1 MLNYQKRKSEQ
12 TGLPISKVIFTSLMG
27 LLLTAGLTFLAAILL
42 HREILPLTVC
52 GWLGPVILT
61 LSSLLSTWLAVRRN
75 GKKLLY
81 GLLSAGIYGL
91 ALMICGMLLF
101 STPMQPG
108 RMALSAGALLL
119 GMLGGVVLSALGE

>member
-1 MLNYQKRKSEQ
+1 MLNNQKRKSEQ
-12 TGLPISKVIFTSLMG
+12 TGLPVTKIIFTSLMG
-27 LLLTAGLTFLAAILL
+27 LMMTTGLTFLAAILL

-52 GWLGPVILT
+52 TWLGPVILA
-61 LSSLLSTWLAVRRN
+61 LSSLLSTWLAVRHN
-75 GKKLLY
+75 GKKLLC

-91 ALMICGMLLF
+91 ALVICGMLLF

-108 RMALSAGALLL
+108 RMILSAGALLF

>member
-61 LSSLLSTWLAVRRN
+61 LSSLLST
-75 GKKLLY
+75 
-81 GLLSAGIYGL
+81 
-91 ALMICGMLLF
+91 
-101 STPMQPG
+101 
-108 RMALSAGALLL
+108 
-119 GMLGGVVLSALGE
+119 